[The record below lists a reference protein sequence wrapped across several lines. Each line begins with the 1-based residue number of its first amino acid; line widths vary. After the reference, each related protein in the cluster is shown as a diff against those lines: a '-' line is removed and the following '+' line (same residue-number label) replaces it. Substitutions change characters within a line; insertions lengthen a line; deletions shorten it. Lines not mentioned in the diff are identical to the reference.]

1 MNRINRQNAQSTLE
15 YILVLTAIVGF
26 IIFAAKT
33 WINPAVTTTLTNAN
47 QVIQDAADKINEE

>member
-1 MNRINRQNAQSTLE
+1 MIRITKQNAQSTLE

-33 WINPAVTTTLTNAN
+33 WINPAVTTTLDNAN
-47 QVIQDAADKINEE
+47 SVIEDAADKINE